1 MEGVLILSLFAFSKG
16 GNNMIDHEALV
27 DISNNLTLA
36 TQVSEEIYRD
46 MVPALADAFSSF
58 TDSAMKLSVT
68 YKNLEKQ
75 LDKVNKELEIKNQQ
89 LNESLQEKE
98 RLENYLRSILESM
111 NSGIIAV
118 DLDGS
123 ITMFNKAA
131 QDFWG
136 IPASDAIDKKYQEV
150 INKEDSILLNTL
162 KTLLPY
168 SKEEVIHSPQKGTLN
183 LESSTTL
190 VRDEENNQVLGALE
204 VMVDFTEW
212 RKLEEQ
218 VQRVKTLAA
227 MGEMAVS
234 IAHDLRNPLAAIQLL
249 AETLQNGELPQQER
263 HRVASDI
270 ITGVHSMNKTVSN
283 LLTLTRPVTLHLQVV
298 NIARLLD
305 DALLLCDYALRQ
317 NKIQVIKDYPK
328 WGLNCEVDTEQFRQV
343 VLNLILNAVEA
354 MPNGGNL
361 KIRAKNIQ
369 VDESSRTCQSSG
381 SIIPTSAKS
390 NARLRLSGEFSYIE
404 LRIEDSGM
412 GIPQELHKKIFHPF
426 VTTKER
432 GMGLGLSI
440 VHKILASHSAA
451 IAVESAEG
459 MGTSFII
466 HLPVQSEWVGE

>member
-1 MEGVLILSLFAFSKG
+1 
-16 GNNMIDHEALV
+16 MIDHEALV

-75 LDKVNKELEIKNQQ
+75 LEIVNKELEMKNQQ

-118 DLDGS
+118 ALDGS
-123 ITMFNKAA
+123 ITMFNRAA
-131 QDFWG
+131 QDFLG
-136 IPASDAIDKKYQEV
+136 IPASAVIGNKYQQV
-150 INKEDSILLNTL
+150 IKKEDSILLDTL
-162 KTLLPY
+162 KMLLPY

-183 LESSTTL
+183 VESSTTL

-263 HRVASDI
+263 YRVASDI

-283 LLTLTRPVTLHLQVV
+283 LLTLTRPVTLHLQIV
-298 NIARLLD
+298 NLARLLD
-305 DALLLCDYALRQ
+305 DALLLTDYALRQ

-361 KIRAKNIQ
+361 KIRAQNLEL
-369 VDESSRTCQSSG
+369 DETE
-381 SIIPTSAKS
+381 TAH
-390 NARLRLSGEFSYIE
+390 YIE
-404 LRIEDSGM
+404 LRFEDSGI

-426 VTTKER
+426 VTTKES

-466 HLPVQSEWVGE
+466 HLPAQQDSFDNDILKNETPILGMVEEC

>member
-1 MEGVLILSLFAFSKG
+1 
-16 GNNMIDHEALV
+16 MIDHKASV
-27 DISNNLTLA
+27 VI
-36 TQVSEEIYRD
+36 SEEIEKE
-46 MVPALADAFSSF
+46 MVPDLADAFSAF

-75 LDKVNKELEIKNQQ
+75 LQGVNKELEIKNGQ

-118 DLDGS
+118 DFDGS

-131 QDFWG
+131 QDFLG
-136 IPASDAIDKKYQEV
+136 TPASDAIGKKYQEV
-150 INKEDSILLNTL
+150 ISKEDSILPDTL

-168 SKEEVIHSPQKGTLN
+168 SKEEIIHSPQKGALN

-190 VRDEENNQVLGALE
+190 VRDENNQVLGALE
-204 VMVDFTEW
+204 VMVDLTEW

-227 MGEMAVS
+227 MGEMSVS

-249 AETLQNGELPQQER
+249 AETLQNGNPDSIGER
-263 HRVASDI
+263 RRVAADI
-270 ITGVHSMNKTVSN
+270 LEGVNSMNKTVSN
-283 LLTLTRPVTLHLQVV
+283 LLSLTRPVMLHLQVI
-298 NIARLLD
+298 NLARFLD

-328 WGLNCEVDTEQFRQV
+328 WGLNCEVDSEQFRQV
-343 VLNLILNAVEA
+343 ALNLILNAVEA

-361 KIRAKNIQ
+361 KIRAKNLEEPPPIN
-369 VDESSRTCQSSG
+369 G
-381 SIIPTSAKS
+381 GGI
-390 NARLRLSGEFSYIE
+390 IE
-404 LRIEDSGM
+404 LRFEDSGT

-440 VHKILASHSAA
+440 VHKILASHKASV
-451 IAVESAEG
+451 AVESKEG
-459 MGTSFII
+459 MGTNFII
-466 HLPVQSEWVGE
+466 HLPVQSENGMVEEC